1 MSTTTSGEL
10 HSLLMKSLDDYQA
23 HDTLVSLWQG
33 NEELLVEL
41 EESLSNTDGNV
52 AWLDREHQELR
63 GALIRLM
70 CVDVSFSHI
79 QSQPCI
85 DIVTK

>member
-10 HSLLMKSLDDYQA
+10 HSLLMKSLDDCQA

-41 EESLSNTDGNV
+41 EESLSNTDRNV
-52 AWLDREHQELR
+52 TWLDRDR
-63 GALIRLM
+63 KS
-70 CVDVSFSHI
+70 VV
-79 QSQPCI
+79 
-85 DIVTK
+85 